1 LNTFKLLKTEF
12 KNFKMKAGNIIASWY
27 FLLLPII
34 TFGQT
39 IPNTAEEEAVAMI
52 KQIYTEVSGQS
63 DEQVDW
69 DKVRSLFVK
78 EAVIVLQTSQEE
90 STQMT
95 LEDFIQDFKD
105 FYASSAVGE
114 SGFKEVVLRVNSQ
127 VYKDMASIGV
137 VYEASI
143 LDSERPPQ
151 KGIDFWLLQRM
162 EPGWKIIA
170 VTNQIIL
177 PGEEIPGMFDD

>member
-1 LNTFKLLKTEF
+1 MKNNVLNIT
-12 KNFKMKAGNIIASWY
+12 WC
-27 FLLLPII
+27 FLLLPLLS
-34 TFGQT
+34 FGQT
-39 IPNTAEEEAVAMI
+39 SQIPVEEEAVAMI

-78 EAVIVLQTSQEE
+78 EAVIVLQTSQEG

-95 LEDFIQDFKD
+95 LGEFIQDFKD

-114 SGFKEVVLRVNSQ
+114 SGFKEEVLKVKSQ
-127 VYKDMASIGV
+127 VYKDMAFIGV